1 MTVISRHAAPH
12 VSASDVAGAA
22 EATTPAAR
30 FLALLFPA
38 PRAFAVRAGDRTLL
52 AAEGE
57 PVFTLAL
64 PPAGQLRTLFHP
76 PVELSLGEAYLR
88 GEFDIEGDVCAAF
101 QVIRQ
106 CRSAVQS
113 PASVAA
119 LVRAWRALPRN
130 GSATAAGPGYAPAA
144 LSGAAHSRRRDRE
157 AIRYH
162 YDVGND
168 FYELFLDRRM
178 VYSCGYFPTGT
189 EELDAAQE
197 AKLDLICRK
206 LRLKPGERLL
216 DVGCG
221 WGGLLLHAAERYG
234 VYGMGITLSEE
245 QYRLARERVAAAGL
259 TDRVRIEI
267 RDYRDL
273 DDGPFDKIASV
284 GMFEHVGR
292 ARLPEYFAQLGRL
305 VQPGGLILNHGIA
318 ERPSPRRRSPS
329 PVGWITD
336 RLLVGRR
343 AFRERYIFPNGELVP
358 VSEANLAAER
368 AGLEVRDVEN
378 LREHYAR
385 TLRLWVRRLEERR
398 VEAVQLAGEA
408 TYRLWRLYM
417 AASAYHFEQ
426 AMIGVHQT
434 LLARPAAGRVELPPS
449 RGDLYA

>member
-1 MTVISRHAAPH
+1 MRVISRHEAAQG
-12 VSASDVAGAA
+12 GATEIA
-22 EATTPAAR
+22 PAVEAATR
-30 FLALLFPA
+30 FLQRLFPQ
-38 PRAFAVRAGDRTLL
+38 PRPFAVRVGMRTVL
-52 AAEGE
+52 AADG
-57 PVFTLAL
+57 PPLFTLAL
-64 PPAGQLRTLFHP
+64 PPAGQLRRLFSP

-113 PASVAA
+113 PAGVAA
-119 LVRAWRALPRN
+119 LVRDWFALPRD
-130 GSATAAGPGYAPAA
+130 GSTTTGPGYAPAE
-144 LSGAAHSRRRDRE
+144 LPGAAHSRQRDRA

-168 FYELFLDRRM
+168 FYALFLDRRM
-178 VYSCGYFPTGT
+178 VYSCAYFPTGS
-189 EELDAAQE
+189 EGLDAAQE

-206 LRLKPGERLL
+206 LRLQPGERLL

-221 WGGLLLHAAERYG
+221 WGGLLLHAARRFG
-234 VYGMGITLSEE
+234 VHGVGITLSEE
-245 QYRLARERVAAAGL
+245 QYRLACERVAAAGL
-259 TDRVRIEI
+259 ADRVRIEI

-273 DDGPFDKIASV
+273 DDAAFDKIASV

-292 ARLPEYFAQLGRL
+292 AKLPEYFARLARL
-305 VQPGGLILNHGIA
+305 VRPGGLILNHGIA
-318 ERPSPRRRSPS
+318 ERPSSQRRSPS
-329 PVGWITD
+329 PLGWLTD

-358 VSEANLAAER
+358 VSEANLIAER

-398 VEAVQLAGEA
+398 DEAVQLAGDA

-434 LLARPAAGRVELPPS
+434 LLARPADGRVSLPPS
-449 RGDLYA
+449 RADLYA